1 MKKIG
6 CVIGLGLVVFVLLVG
21 IWLMETYNKMV
32 RLDQDVK
39 EAWSQVEAQ
48 YQRRIDLIPNMV
60 EVVKRYARHEQQ
72 IFKEIAEARTRYS
85 GAKSSDEKIKIAGE
99 MEGFLSRLMVIVEN
113 YPNLKANEEFIRL
126 MDQWEGTENR
136 IAVQRMRYNKVIKQY
151 NYTAKSFVG
160 RFWVGLFGF
169 DKEKAYFE
177 AEKGAEKAPSA
188 RDMFGK
194 ENRI

>member
-6 CVIGLGLVVFVLLVG
+6 CVIGLGLVVFILLIG
-21 IWLMETYNKMV
+21 LWLMETYNKIV

-39 EAWSQVEAQ
+39 EAWSQIEAQ

-60 EVVKRYARHEQQ
+60 EVVKRYARHERQ

-85 GAKSSDEKIKIAGE
+85 GAKTLEQKIKIAGE
-99 MEGFLSRLMVIVEN
+99 MEGSLSRLMVIVEN

-136 IAVQRMRYNKVIKQY
+136 IAVQRMRYNKVVKQY
-151 NYTAKSFVG
+151 NYGPKV
-160 RFWVGLFGF
+160 L
-169 DKEKAYFE
+169 
-177 AEKGAEKAPSA
+177 
-188 RDMFGK
+188 
-194 ENRI
+194 